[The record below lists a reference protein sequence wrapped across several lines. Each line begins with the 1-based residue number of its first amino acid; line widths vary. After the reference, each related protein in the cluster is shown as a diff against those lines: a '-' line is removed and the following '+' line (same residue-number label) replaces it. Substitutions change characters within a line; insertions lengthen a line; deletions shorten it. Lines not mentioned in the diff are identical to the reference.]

1 MKTGP
6 SETPAAQRS
15 PKGRTASTT
24 GATATRAGAG
34 AAPTPARTLTA
45 APTPTGAS
53 TAASTAT
60 AVTATAVWQ
69 RLGALSLCGVGV
81 SLLGAAAAHADTTAN
96 QASAADAD
104 PQAPTAASDGDL
116 QQVTVTGIRPLVE
129 DKLPADVQNIPQTV
143 TVVPEE
149 VIEQQSDTRLEQAL
163 QNVPG
168 ITLNAGEG
176 AARGDTVNIRGFS
189 AFNDFFLD
197 GIRDAAVYTR
207 DSFDLQSVEVV
218 KGPSAVL
225 FGRGSTGGA
234 INQVSKAPLLTPLDV
249 FTSDFGTNDLYRGT
263 ADVNVPFATG
273 DAFRVNAMGESSSI
287 AERDFVENRRWGL
300 APAISFGIG
309 AQDTLTLAYLHQQ
322 EDDRPDTGI
331 PFVDGRPAP
340 VPIGTDYGLDTDR
353 TTSNVDIATARY
365 KHDFSSSVSIADTLR
380 YAHYDFDYRFA
391 APNFGNVADGGQGPP
406 AAGLPFSDILVGR
419 DAPDSSGIQTNI
431 DNQLDLFAR
440 FDTGAV
446 THNLVGGVEYSRQT
460 SDLARYVNPFN
471 SNNNWVP
478 ETPLLDPDPY
488 EPLPGVEPVSSYQD
502 TTAYVYS
509 AYVTDTI
516 GFTRYLDLLA
526 GVRYDEFSAD
536 YDQLS
541 VPSDAVL
548 HLSHVDRLGSPRAAL
563 EFKPTPTQTYY
574 LFYGTSFDPS
584 AEALTLTTKT
594 ADLGPVKAETYEA
607 GAKNTLLGGGLLLS
621 AAVFQTTV
629 DNAQTNDPEN
639 PNVTLLEGNQR
650 VDGLEL
656 SATGHITPRWEI
668 TAGYTYLDGRT
679 IASGTPADVGKDLPN
694 VARNEIDL
702 WTEYHIA
709 SRWEF
714 GLGGSWFTHRYG
726 DSGEIAY
733 IPGYTVVN
741 AMVSYRPTEDLT
753 LQLNGFNLLDKY
765 YYLAPYYTSASEN
778 HVLPGPG
785 RSASLTIRLAL

>member
-1 MKTGP
+1 MTTDGP
-6 SETPAAQRS
+6 SE
-15 PKGRTASTT
+15 
-24 GATATRAGAG
+24 ATAKGC
-34 AAPTPARTLTA
+34 PTSPSLLWPRLGTLGVCTL
-45 APTPTGAS
+45 GAS
-53 TAASTAT
+53 
-60 AVTATAVWQ
+60 
-69 RLGALSLCGVGV
+69 SLI
-81 SLLGAAAAHADTTAN
+81 GAAAAHADTTAN
-96 QASAADAD
+96 PASSAD
-104 PQAPTAASDGDL
+104 PDTSL
-116 QQVTVTGIRPLVE
+116 QEVTVTGVRPLVQ
-129 DKLPADVQNIPQTV
+129 DKLPENLQNIPQTV

-207 DSFDLQSVEVV
+207 DSFDLQSVEVL

-234 INQVSKAPLLTPLDV
+234 INQVSKAPLLAPLDV
-249 FTSDFGTNDLYRGT
+249 FTSDFGTNDLFRGT
-263 ADVNVPFATG
+263 ADVNVPFAAD
-273 DAFRVNAMGESSSI
+273 DAFRVNAMGESSSV
-287 AERDFVENRRWGL
+287 ADRDFVENRRWGL

-340 VPIGTDYGLDTDR
+340 VPIGTDYGLATDR
-353 TTSNVDIATARY
+353 TTSNVDIATALY
-365 KHDFSSSVSIADTLR
+365 KHDFTSSVSIANTLR
-380 YAHYDFDYRFA
+380 YAHYDFDYRFD
-391 APNFGNVADGGQGPP
+391 APNFGSVADGGQGPP
-406 AAGLPFSDILVGR
+406 VPGVPLDDILVGR

-431 DNQLDLFAR
+431 DDQLDLSAR
-440 FDTGAV
+440 FNTGFV
-446 THNLVGGVEYSRQT
+446 THDFVGGVEYSRQT
-460 SDLARYVNPFN
+460 SDLGRYVNPFN
-471 SNNNWVP
+471 TNNNWVP
-478 ETPLLDPDPY
+478 ETPLLGPNPF
-488 EPLPGVEPVSSYQD
+488 EALPGIQPLSSYQD

-509 AYVTDTI
+509 AYATDTI
-516 GFTRYLDLLA
+516 GFTPYLDLLA
-526 GVRYDEFSAD
+526 GARYDEFSAD

-541 VPSDAVL
+541 VPSDALL

-574 LFYGTSFDPS
+574 VFYGTSFDPS

-607 GAKNTLLGGGLLLS
+607 GAKNTLLDGGLILS
-621 AAVFQTTV
+621 GAVFQTTV

-639 PNVTLLEGNQR
+639 PNITLLEGNQR

-656 SATGHITPRWEI
+656 GATGHITRQWEI

-679 IASGTPADVGKDLPN
+679 IASGTPAYVGKALPN
-694 VARNEIDL
+694 VARDEIDL
-702 WTEYHIA
+702 WTEYRI
-709 SRWEF
+709 SRHWEF
-714 GLGGSWFTHRYG
+714 GFGGNWFTHRYG
-726 DSGEIAY
+726 DSGEQAY
-733 IPGYTVVN
+733 IPGYTVAN

-753 LQLNGFNLLDKY
+753 LQLNGFNLLNKY
-765 YYLAPYYTSASEN
+765 YYLSPYYTSASEN

-785 RSASLTIRLAL
+785 RSGSLTIRLAL

>member
-1 MKTGP
+1 MTNTGR
-6 SETPAAQRS
+6 SKASLARS
-15 PKGRTASTT
+15 PKIETWSPVRPRLG
-24 GATATRAGAG
+24 
-34 AAPTPARTLTA
+34 TLSVCTL
-45 APTPTGAS
+45 GAS
-53 TAASTAT
+53 
-60 AVTATAVWQ
+60 
-69 RLGALSLCGVGV
+69 
-81 SLLGAAAAHADTTAN
+81 SLLGAAAAHADATASQN
-96 QASAADAD
+96 SAVD
-104 PQAPTAASDGDL
+104 PDTDL
-116 QQVTVTGIRPLVE
+116 QQVTVTGVRPLVDE
-129 DKLPADVQNIPQTV
+129 KLPANLQNIPQTV
-143 TVVPEE
+143 TVVPQE

-207 DSFDLQSVEVV
+207 DSFDLESVEVV

-234 INQVSKAPLLTPLDV
+234 INQVSKAPLLDPLDV
-249 FTSDFGTNDLYRGT
+249 FTSDFGTNDLLRGT
-263 ADVNVPFATG
+263 ADVNVPFAG
-273 DAFRVNAMGESSSI
+273 DDAFRVNMMGESSSI
-287 AERDFVENRRWGL
+287 AERDFVDNRRWGF

-309 AQDTLTLAYLHQQ
+309 TPDTLTLTYLHQQ
-322 EDDRPDTGI
+322 EDDVPDTGI
-331 PFVDGRPAP
+331 PFVDGLPAP
-340 VPIGTDYGLDTDR
+340 VPIGTNYGLATDR
-353 TTSNVDIATARY
+353 TTSNVDIATALY
-365 KHDFSSSVSIADTLR
+365 KHDFTSSLSITNTLR

-391 APNFGNVADGGQGPP
+391 APNFGEVADGGQGPP
-406 AAGLPFSDILVGR
+406 APGVPFDDILVGR

-431 DNQLDLFAR
+431 DDQVDLFVR
-440 FDTGAV
+440 FNTGFV
-446 THNLVGGVEYSRQT
+446 THDFVGGIEYSRQT

-471 SNNNWVP
+471 TNNNWLP

-488 EPLPGVEPVSSYQD
+488 GQQPPAEPVSSYQD

-516 GFTRYLDLLA
+516 GLTPYLDLLA
-526 GVRYDEFSAD
+526 GARYDEFTAA
-536 YDQLS
+536 YDQLT
-541 VPSDAVL
+541 VPSDTL
-548 HLSHVDRLGSPRAAL
+548 LPLSHLDRLGSPRAAL

-574 LFYGTSFDPS
+574 IFYGTSFDPS
-584 AEALTLTTKT
+584 AEALTLSTKT
-594 ADLGPVKAETYEA
+594 ADLGPEKAKTFEV
-607 GAKNTLLGGGLLLS
+607 GAKDTVLDGRLLLS
-621 AAVFQTTV
+621 GAVFQTEV

-656 SATGHITPRWEI
+656 EATGHITQRWEI

-679 IASGTPADVGKDLPN
+679 IASGTPADVGKALPN
-694 VARNEIDL
+694 VARDEIDL
-702 WTEYHIA
+702 WTEYHVA

-714 GLGGSWFTHRYG
+714 GLGGNWFTHRYG
-726 DSGEIAY
+726 DSGEVAY

-741 AMVSYRPTEDLT
+741 AMVSYHATSNLS
-753 LQLNGFNLLDKY
+753 LQLNGFNLLNKY